1 MGKHIRQECVNV
13 RDVVLFVHIIRTEQ
27 NRTEVLLD
35 LSIYSSSSQ
44 NKKKKYL
51 SDDERAGWL
60 G

>member
-1 MGKHIRQECVNV
+1 MNV

-51 SDDERAGWL
+51 SDDERAG
-60 G
+60 